1 MKKNIK
7 KILTL
12 ALSSILLLTACGS
25 TNNTQSENKDNTQN
39 PNKTATLRKYKLG
52 LNGTDHRVWENV
64 RKRLNNDGIDLEFV
78 EFADYIQPNK
88 ALSSGDIDLNAFQTE
103 IYFENFIKENNIDNL
118 TPIGYTVVAPMGAY
132 SKKVKDLKELPTDRA
147 LKVAIPNDTS
157 NGGRAL
163 KFLESLGYIKLDS
176 SKGNLPTLLDIKE
189 NTKNLEITEMAAN
202 QIPASLPDL
211 DFAIINHGV
220 AFEAGLTISKD
231 ALAYE
236 DYKEERMKDYW
247 NIIAAKKDDAQK
259 EDFKKIVEVYQTD
272 ETKKAL
278 EEQYGG
284 QSIPVW

>member
-12 ALSSILLLTACGS
+12 ALSSILLFTACGS
-25 TNNTQSENKDNTQN
+25 TSNTQSENKNNTQN
-39 PNKTATLRKYKLG
+39 SNKTATLRKYKLG

-103 IYFENFIKENNIDNL
+103 IYFENFIKENNRDNL
-118 TPIGYTVVAPMGAY
+118 THIGYTVFAPMGAY

-211 DFAIINHGV
+211 DFAIINNGV

>member
-12 ALSSILLLTACGS
+12 ALSSILLLSACSS
-25 TNNTQSENKDNTQN
+25 TNNTQSSSIDSTQSTN
-39 PNKTATLRKYKLG
+39 NNATLRKYKLG
-52 LNGTDHRVWENV
+52 LNGTDHRAWENV
-64 RKRLNNDGIDLEFV
+64 RKRLNNEGIDLEFV
-78 EFADYIQPNK
+78 EFSDYVQPNK

-118 TPIGYTVVAPMGAY
+118 TSIGYTVVAPMGIY
-132 SKKVKDLKELPTDRA
+132 SKKVTDLKDLPTDRA
-147 LKVAIPNDTS
+147 LKIAIPNDTS

-163 KFLESLGYIKLDS
+163 KFLESLGYIKLDP

-202 QIPASLPDL
+202 QIPSSLPDV
-211 DFAIINHGV
+211 DFAVRNNGV
-220 AFEAGLTISKD
+220 AYEAVLTIAID

-247 NIIAAKKDDAQK
+247 NIIAVKKDDAQK
-259 EDFKKIVEVYQTD
+259 DDFKKIVEIYQTD

-278 EEQYGG
+278 DEQYGG

>member
-25 TNNTQSENKDNTQN
+25 TSNTQSENKDNTQN
-39 PNKTATLRKYKLG
+39 SNKTATLRKYKLG

-64 RKRLNNDGIDLEFV
+64 RQRLNNDGIDLEFV

-163 KFLESLGYIKLDS
+163 KFLEES
-176 SKGNLPTLLDIKE
+176 
-189 NTKNLEITEMAAN
+189 
-202 QIPASLPDL
+202 
-211 DFAIINHGV
+211 
-220 AFEAGLTISKD
+220 
-231 ALAYE
+231 
-236 DYKEERMKDYW
+236 W
-247 NIIAAKKDDAQK
+247 
-259 EDFKKIVEVYQTD
+259 KKIL
-272 ETKKAL
+272 KK
-278 EEQYGG
+278 Y
-284 QSIPVW
+284 

>member
-88 ALSSGDIDLNAFQTE
+88 ALSSGDIDLNSFQTE

-211 DFAIINHGV
+211 DFAIINNGV

>member
-12 ALSSILLLTACGS
+12 ALSSILLFTACGS
-25 TNNTQSENKDNTQN
+25 TSNTQSENKDNTQN
-39 PNKTATLRKYKLG
+39 SNKTATLRKYKLG

-211 DFAIINHGV
+211 DFAIINNGV

>member
-25 TNNTQSENKDNTQN
+25 TSNTQSENKDNTQN
-39 PNKTATLRKYKLG
+39 SNKTATLRKYKLG

-163 KFLESLGYIKLDS
+163 KFLESLGYIKLDP

-189 NTKNLEITEMAAN
+189 NTKKLEITEMAAN

-211 DFAIINHGV
+211 DFAIINNGV
-220 AFEAGLTISKD
+220 AFEAGLTIAKD

-247 NIIAAKKDDAQK
+247 NIIVAQKDDAQK

>member
-1 MKKNIK
+1 
-7 KILTL
+7 
-12 ALSSILLLTACGS
+12 
-25 TNNTQSENKDNTQN
+25 
-39 PNKTATLRKYKLG
+39 
-52 LNGTDHRVWENV
+52 
-64 RKRLNNDGIDLEFV
+64 LEFV

-132 SKKVKDLKELPTDRA
+132 SEKVKDLKELPTDRA

-163 KFLESLGYIKLDS
+163 KFLESLGYIKLDP

-189 NTKNLEITEMAAN
+189 NTKKLEITEMAAN

-211 DFAIINHGV
+211 DFAIINNGV
-220 AFEAGLTISKD
+220 AFEAGLTIAKD

>member
-78 EFADYIQPNK
+78 EFADYIQPTK

-211 DFAIINHGV
+211 DFAIINNGV